1 MPYMPTL
8 GWFGGQCS
16 HIWHTWSVW
25 VMKLTNVEWNF
36 SDSCGPILGVRTAQ
50 TLRSQPFAGPSK
62 PYRIGSGPDPSRGS
76 GPY

>member
-1 MPYMPTL
+1 
-8 GWFGGQCS
+8 
-16 HIWHTWSVW
+16 
-25 VMKLTNVEWNF
+25 MKLTNVEWNF